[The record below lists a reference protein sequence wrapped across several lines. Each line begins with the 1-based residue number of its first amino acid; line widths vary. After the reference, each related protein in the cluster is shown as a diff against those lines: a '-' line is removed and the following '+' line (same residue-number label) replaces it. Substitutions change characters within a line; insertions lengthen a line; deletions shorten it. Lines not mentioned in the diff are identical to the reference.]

1 MSKDTKSTTRK
12 PVTQPPHLP
21 FGQGMVNITNIIGT
35 RPDFKE
41 LTKPTQTDNGL
52 RQFKDSKG
60 VFFETN
66 NSVPKGKVI
75 IAEQRSK

>member
-1 MSKDTKSTTRK
+1 MTKDSK
-12 PVTQPPHLP
+12 PVAPKPVAQPPHLP

-35 RPDFKE
+35 RPDFQS
-41 LTKPTQTDNGL
+41 LTKPTQATNGL

-60 VFFETN
+60 VFFETSN
-66 NSVPKGKVI
+66 TLPKGKVI